1 VYLQVSWGSF
11 LGQYGRAVERTARQL
26 AANGW
31 VHCLATDSHHPDG
44 HTPERIKAATAKL
57 QRLIGQENIQ
67 RIGHRQS
74 AARSER

>member
-1 VYLQVSWGSF
+1 LAGN
-11 LGQYGRAVERTARQL
+11 GR
-26 AANGW
+26 

-67 RIGHRQS
+67 QLATDNPLRVLNGEPLKPMKTSGATTGRK
-74 AARSER
+74 RRRWWRLW